1 MDQMI
6 GKAIWITAMIGIG
19 VYFFNSHLEKK
30 AGREARQAQEEKIEQ
45 ATRTALSEMV
55 SWSNAVDNSEEIL
68 SRGGNYRFDPI
79 LTIELEKQWMLQR
92 PILFI
97 GVIRYF

>member
-1 MDQMI
+1 MI

-55 SWSNAVDNSEEIL
+55 S
-68 SRGGNYRFDPI
+68 
-79 LTIELEKQWMLQR
+79 
-92 PILFI
+92 
-97 GVIRYF
+97 